1 MFKFFWNLPVNIY
14 ITVWFYYFHL
24 RSLFL
29 VSSNLF
35 FIWKE
40 KWMFYLGRGGDERC
54 MSWKPCKNLTVRFG
68 KFLPISAR
76 SRNTIY
82 ARIIRAEFLSSH
94 RAMIWICK
102 KSVYTCISFLL
113 HSRVA
118 QYFAKKWGWAQKYVF
133 QFCCVFLWPLWFP
146 SGNLFKQSETFFF
159 HAIWFEKIEWISYV
173 DFKIFFSDTL
183 FLKNW
188 I

>member
-1 MFKFFWNLPVNIY
+1 MGFKFSWNLPVNIY
-14 ITVWFYYFHL
+14 LTVWFYYFHL

-35 FIWKE
+35 FILKR
-40 KWMFYLGRGGDERC
+40 KVNVLPGVGGGEERC

-102 KSVYTCISFLL
+102 KGVYTPVFPSCTL
-113 HSRVA
+113 HSAHTV
-118 QYFAKKWGWAQKYVF
+118 GWLNILQRNED
-133 QFCCVFLWPLWFP
+133 
-146 SGNLFKQSETFFF
+146 G
-159 HAIWFEKIEWISYV
+159 
-173 DFKIFFSDTL
+173 
-183 FLKNW
+183 LKNMCFNFVVSFYGLYDFLQV
-188 I
+188 IYLNSLKHFFPTQFDLKKSSEFHM